1 MNQTIDKVEKTPF
14 EIDGTEYNLVKPRDF
29 KELIAAIEVKSALE
43 AQVAENIYSIEKTGY
58 EKLLGIQTC
67 YIQEYLNA
75 LGEYDKKNLIYNIAY
90 FLQKYN
96 LRVGELERLIGVS
109 AGYLSRTARDNSAK
123 KLSIDVVWKLARLF
137 GVDIR
142 TLVETNLSVPQ
153 RNSDMVIKFLDKL
166 CEQTISG
173 EITWKN
179 RGGACEDFDELIKT
193 AGLFVEDEN
202 GNVLYQP
209 QDHMNPE
216 LKYCL
221 ADDIYTCSEIVFGKE
236 LAMIGFS
243 IQGMDDTYFID
254 FIFLTKKSAGSKSGY
269 FWEKAFYPSD
279 QPSKDVEFKAEEL
292 MNHVQTQELD
302 VKLSPEVRN
311 IIADYLK

>member
-1 MNQTIDKVEKTPF
+1 MTAHSEEPKEVRF
-14 EIDGTEYNLVKPRDF
+14 EIDGTEYRLIKPRDF
-29 KELIAAIEVKSALE
+29 KELVAAIVVKSVIE
-43 AQVAENIYSIEKTGY
+43 AHIAENIYNIQENGY
-58 EKLLGIQTC
+58 ESLLAKQQG

-75 LGEYDKKNLIYNIAY
+75 LGDFDKRTLIINIAY

-109 AGYLSRTARDNSAK
+109 TGYLSRTARDNSTK

-142 TLVETNLSVPQ
+142 TLVETNLSVPK

-173 EITWKN
+173 DIIWKN
-179 RGGACEDFDELIKT
+179 RGGGCEYLDESLKST
-193 AGLFVEDEN
+193 GLFVEDKD
-202 GNVLYQP
+202 GRVLYKP

-216 LKYCL
+216 FKFYL
-221 ADDIYTCSEIVFGKE
+221 ADDVYTCSEIVFGKE

-243 IQGMDDTYFID
+243 CTEMEDSYYID
-254 FIFLTKKSAGSKSGY
+254 FVFLSKRGTGSKAGY

-279 QPSKDVEFKAEEL
+279 KPSNDVKYKAEEL

-302 VKLSPEVRN
+302 VKLTPEVRN

>member
-1 MNQTIDKVEKTPF
+1 MTAHSEEPKEVRF
-14 EIDGTEYNLVKPRDF
+14 EIDGTEYKLIKPRDF
-29 KELIAAIEVKSALE
+29 KELVAAIVVKSVIE
-43 AQVAENIYSIEKTGY
+43 AHIAENIYNIQENGY
-58 EKLLGIQTC
+58 ESLLAKQQG

-75 LGEYDKKNLIYNIAY
+75 LGDFDKRTLIINIAY

-109 AGYLSRTARDNSAK
+109 TGYLSRTARDNSTK

-142 TLVETNLSVPQ
+142 TLVETNLSVPK

-254 FIFLTKKSAGSKSGY
+254 FIFLT
-269 FWEKAFYPSD
+269 
-279 QPSKDVEFKAEEL
+279 FKVAK
-292 MNHVQTQELD
+292 LD
-302 VKLSPEVRN
+302 KFNDFNVLHP
-311 IIADYLK
+311 